1 MSVKT
6 ILLFRSKPDD
16 ASSDDVY
23 EKLLSDHGYHVKT
36 ISPIQFRFINM
47 DLLSTKLQSN
57 DYHGLIFTSKRAVEA
72 VQRVLTDNDRQR
84 LQRIYVEGPAT
95 GALVQEI
102 FESTAKILGAESGG
116 SECLAKFIIKDVEG
130 TEGTVNLLFPCAQAR
145 LDILP
150 RRLSSAQG
158 DSNRFESKLSF
169 IVLLLLV
176 AIHLDEI
183 LVYETTPSDS
193 LEHDLNE
200 YLKDHGRPNAVGFFS
215 PSGFDSV
222 FRASQR
228 IGFDLTNNKT
238 VLISLGKT
246 TSAAIRNCLDSSPF
260 DERSCLKPT
269 ADEFLRVVQSIE

>member
-57 DYHGLIFTSKRAVEA
+57 DYHGLIFTN
-72 VQRVLTDNDRQR
+72 NDRQR